1 MIWLPS
7 QLVNFSVV
15 PRHLRVPFAALVS
28 FGWTTVLSVM
38 QANFDSEKQ
47 GTAGQ
52 RIDSSV

>member
-38 QANFDSEKQ
+38 QSNFDSEKQ